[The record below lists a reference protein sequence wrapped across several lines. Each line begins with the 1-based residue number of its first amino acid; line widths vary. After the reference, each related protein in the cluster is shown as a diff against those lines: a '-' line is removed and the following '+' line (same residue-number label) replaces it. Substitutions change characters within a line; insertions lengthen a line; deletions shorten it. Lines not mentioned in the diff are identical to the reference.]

1 MEAQEFGARL
11 RQLRNQAGMTQRELA
26 ERVNI
31 DFSYLSKIESGV
43 VPPPSEKVISQL
55 AEALN
60 ADKDELIISAGK
72 VPSDIV
78 QILKNQET
86 LQRLRSAR
94 AKQMARSSKKRRG
107 TVDIMKQLVSYKSHK
122 SLSKIAIPI
131 VLVIVVATSLWFAGP
146 VTNTAIAANN
156 QGFAYNNEGEYHK
169 ALVAFNKAIELDPNF
184 APAFNNR
191 GWAYIELKQYEEG
204 IADCTKA
211 IELDPSLALAYNN
224 RGWAY
229 ILLGQYEQGIAD
241 CTKAIE
247 LDPNLAIAYNNR
259 GWAYI
264 ELEQYEQAIA
274 DYDKAIELDP
284 NLHK

>member
-1 MEAQEFGARL
+1 METQNFGAKL
-11 RQLRNQAGMTQRELA
+11 RELRNQAGLTQRELA
-26 ERVNI
+26 DRVNI

-55 AEALN
+55 ALALN
-60 ADKDELIISAGK
+60 ADRDELSILAGRI
-72 VPSDIV
+72 PPDIA
-78 QILKNQET
+78 QILQNRET
-86 LQRLRSAR
+86 LQRLRSAQTR
-94 AKQMARSSKKRRG
+94 QMERSSKKRGG
-107 TVDIMKQLVSYKSHK
+107 TLATMK

-131 VLVIVVATSLWFAGP
+131 VLVLAVAAALWFAVP
-146 VTNTAIAANN
+146 QTDTAVAANN
-156 QGFAYNNEGEYHK
+156 EGFNYNNHGEYDK
-169 ALVAFNKAIELDPNF
+169 AIVAFNKAIELDPDF
-184 APAFNNR
+184 ALAYNNR
-191 GWAYIELKQYEEG
+191 GWAYIELEQYEQG

-211 IELDPSLALAYNN
+211 IELDPGLALAYSN

-229 ILLGQYEQGIAD
+229 IVLGQYEQGIAD

-247 LDPNLAIAYNNR
+247 LDPGLALAYSNR

-284 NLHK
+284 DLLEK